1 MIRWKRETFKI
12 IITINALD
20 LHIYVQG
27 TCVVIT
33 TGSDACCNSEKQNW
47 TNYKKLFSRKAHNKA
62 QQ

>member
-1 MIRWKRETFKI
+1 MEKGTFKI

-27 TCVVIT
+27 TCMVIT
-33 TGSDACCNSEKQNW
+33 TESDACCISEKQNW